1 MHAPHNFEGKSNRA
15 SGPEGVDMK
24 HPIVYVTETTEKA
37 RKRITPWHFILA
49 FFLILF
55 AGCLFR
61 PASAAQ
67 DKDACPAAREPW
79 GEIQGA
85 YALLEDGRQVY
96 LACAEM
102 AEVSSGPFDGV
113 SLEEEFCP
121 LPVTIPGWSP
131 KTLAK
136 WYEVRQYCGL
146 IVRFAGKYE
155 IEVDKI
161 AAVMLQESGGWSG
174 AESSAGAM
182 GAMQVMPFHDC
193 ATWDPVENIDCG
205 VSILAEHVHQ
215 DGFEAGLA
223 AYNAGLRGRD
233 VNGDGWDFSAIVL
246 AIYQQIQS
254 ARQ

>member
-1 MHAPHNFEGKSNRA
+1 
-15 SGPEGVDMK
+15 MK
-24 HPIVYVTETTEKA
+24 HPIEYVTETTEKA
-37 RKRITPWHFILA
+37 RRKLTPWHFILA
-49 FFLILF
+49 FFLVLF

-67 DKDACPAAREPW
+67 DKDACSAAREPW
-79 GEIQGA
+79 GQIQGT

-96 LACAEM
+96 ISCAEL

-113 SLEEEFCP
+113 SLEEEICP
-121 LPVTIPGWSP
+121 LPETIPGWSP

-146 IVRFAGKYE
+146 IVRFGEKYD

-161 AAVMLQESGGWSG
+161 AAVMLQESGGWAG

-193 ATWDPVENIDCG
+193 ATWDPVGNIDCG
-205 VSILAEHVHQ
+205 VEKLSEHTHR
-215 DGFEAGLA
+215 DGYEAGLA
-223 AYNAGLRGRD
+223 AYNAGVRGRD
-233 VNGDGWDFSAIVL
+233 ENGDGWDFSRIVL
-246 AIYQQIQS
+246 AIYGQIQE
-254 ARQ
+254 ARN